1 MKPLL
6 NLSSGWL
13 MESPLGPIGVSFSEQ
28 GLVKVLWGEAYTP
41 GAEHSSH
48 PRVKQ
53 AIDQLDAYF
62 KGQLHQFDLCIDWQT
77 MTPFQQD
84 ALKACYAIPYGQ
96 VRTYR
101 DLALAIGKTSAA
113 SRAVGNAMAFNPMPL
128 IIPCHRVLG
137 SNGSLHG
144 YGGPGGLATK
154 AWLLRLEGFTL
165 VA

>member
-1 MKPLL
+1 MRFRMARFVP
-6 NLSSGWL
+6 
-13 MESPLGPIGVSFSEQ
+13 
-28 GLVKVLWGEAYTP
+28 
-41 GAEHSSH
+41 
-48 PRVKQ
+48 
-53 AIDQLDAYF
+53 
-62 KGQLHQFDLCIDWQT
+62 
-77 MTPFQQD
+77 
-84 ALKACYAIPYGQ
+84 
-96 VRTYR
+96 YR